1 MEGLIMAG
9 QMLLGLSILIGLHE
23 LGHFVAARVFKIR
36 VSKFYLFFDF
46 LFPMYNVMNFA
57 LFKFKKGDTE
67 YGLGWFPFGG
77 YVKIEGMVDES
88 MDTEAMAQPPQ
99 PWEFRSKPAW
109 QRLIVMM
116 GGIIVNVITGII
128 IFIALTYHY
137 GEQYVTM
144 NEVNKQGI
152 VAYPLAEKMGL
163 KTGDKILKVNQIIP
177 EKFTDIYNPDVL
189 LSDGSSYTIARG
201 DSTINIAIPSD
212 LIGSL
217 SKEKERFVEPIFP
230 YEIGALV
237 AGSNAEKAG
246 LKPKDKLLYI
256 NGTSVKYFHLL
267 QGELQNHKSKKVSIG
282 LERLGRL
289 IILPVQVDE
298 NGKIGFQPN
307 MLLAQSTR
315 QFSFAEA
322 TVKGTTNAFALVFL
336 NIKGL
341 GKIFSGQIKATDAVS
356 GPIGMA
362 KMFGG
367 IWDWHNFWN
376 MVGVISMILA
386 FMNFLPIPGLDGG
399 YVLFLT
405 YEMISGRKPS
415 DKFMEYS
422 LRFGM
427 IIILG
432 IMVFSIG
439 NDVFK
444 LFR

>member
-1 MEGLIMAG
+1 MAC
-9 QMLLGLSILIGLHE
+9 QMLLGLSLLIGLHE
-23 LGHFVAARVFKIR
+23 LGHFIAARVFKIR

-46 LFPMYNVMNFA
+46 LFPMHNVLNFA
-57 LFKFKKGDTE
+57 LFKIKRGDTE

-77 YVKIEGMVDES
+77 YVKIEGMIDES
-88 MDTEAMAQPPQ
+88 MDTEAMAKPPQ

-128 IFIALTYHY
+128 IFIFLAYGY

-144 NEVNKQGI
+144 QEINKNGI
-152 VAYPLAEKMGL
+152 VAHPLAQKIGL
-163 KTGDKILKVNQIIP
+163 RTGDKILKINNKVP
-177 EKFTDIYNPDVL
+177 EKFVDLYNPEVL
-189 LSDGSSYTIARG
+189 LNDGSSYTISRN
-201 DSTINIAIPSD
+201 DSIIEIVIPND
-212 LIGSL
+212 LIGDL
-217 SKEKERFVEPIFP
+217 SKEKERFIEPIFP
-230 YEIGALV
+230 YEIGMLV
-237 AGSNAEKAG
+237 PGSNAEKAG
-246 LKPKDKLLYI
+246 FLPKDKLLTI
-256 NGTSVKYFHLL
+256 EGKSIHYFHLL
-267 QGELQNHKSKKVSIG
+267 QETLKSYKSQKVNIEI
-282 LERLGRL
+282 ERNGQRQTLL
-289 IILPVQVDE
+289 TQVDD

-307 MLLAQSTR
+307 MLLNHSTKAYT
-315 QFSFAEA
+315 FPESIS
-322 TVKGTTNAFALVFL
+322 KGTTNAFTLVYM

-367 IWDWHNFWN
+367 VWDWHNFWN

-399 YVLFLT
+399 YVMFLT
-405 YEMISGRKPS
+405 YEMISGKKPS
-415 DKFMEYS
+415 DVFMEYA
-422 LRFGM
+422 LKFGM
-427 IIILG
+427 LIILG

>member
-88 MDTEAMAQPPQ
+88 MDTEAMAKPPQ

-128 IFIALTYHY
+128 IFIALTYNY

-144 NEVNKQGI
+144 QEVNKQGI
-152 VAYPLAEKMGL
+152 VAYPLAQKIGL
-163 KTGDKILKVNQIIP
+163 KTGDRIIKVNETIP

-201 DSTINIAIPSD
+201 DSTLNIPIPND
-212 LIGSL
+212 LIGDL

-237 AGSNAEKAG
+237 PGSNADKAG
-246 LKPKDKLLYI
+246 LKPKDKLTTI
-256 NGTSVKYFHLL
+256 DGEAVQYFHQL
-267 QGELQNHKSKKVSIG
+267 QAVLQKHKSRIVTIAVNRAG
-282 LERLGRL
+282 QA
-289 IILPVQVDE
+289 ITLPTEVDA
-298 NGKIGFQPN
+298 NGKIGFQPS

-315 QFSFAEA
+315 QFTFAEA
-322 TVKGTTNAFALVFL
+322 AVKGTSNAFKLVFL

-367 IWDWHNFWN
+367 VWDWHNFWN

-405 YEMISGRKPS
+405 YEIISGRKPS

-422 LRFGM
+422 LRVGMM
-427 IIILG
+427 IILS

>member
-23 LGHFVAARVFKIR
+23 LGHFVAARIFKIK
-36 VSKFYLFFDF
+36 VSRFYLFFDF
-46 LFPMYNVMNFA
+46 LFPMQNVMNFA
-57 LFKFKKGDTE
+57 IFKFKKGDTE

-77 YVKIEGMVDES
+77 YVKIEGMIDES
-88 MDTEAMAQPPQ
+88 MDAESMAKPPQ

-116 GGIIVNVITGII
+116 GGIIVNVTTGVI
-128 IFIALTYHY
+128 IFIALTYNY

-144 NEVNKQGI
+144 TEVNKQGI
-152 VAYPLAEKMGL
+152 VAYPLAQKIGL
-163 KTGDKILKVNQIIP
+163 KTGDKILKVNQVVP
-177 EKFTDIYNPDVL
+177 TKFADIYNPDVL
-189 LSDGSSYTIARG
+189 FGDGSSYTVSRG
-201 DSTINIAIPSD
+201 DSTIQILIPND
-212 LIGSL
+212 LIGDL

-237 AGSNAEKAG
+237 AGSNAAKAG
-246 LKPKDKLLYI
+246 LQPKDKLISI
-256 NGTSVKYFHLL
+256 NDKPVQYFHLL
-267 QGELQNHKSKKVSIG
+267 QENLKLYKSQKVNITVDRAG
-282 LERLGRL
+282 KTMT
-289 IILPVQVDE
+289 LPTQVDE
-298 NGKIGFQPN
+298 NGKIGFQPT
-307 MLLAQSTR
+307 MLLAHDTKQYTLGESV
-315 QFSFAEA
+315 
-322 TVKGTTNAFALVFL
+322 VKGTSNAFALVFL

-367 IWDWHNFWN
+367 VWDWHNFWN
-376 MVGVISMILA
+376 MVGIISMILA

-405 YEMISGRKPS
+405 YEIISGRKPS
-415 DKFMEYS
+415 DKFMEYA

-427 IIILG
+427 MIILG

>member
-88 MDTEAMAQPPQ
+88 MDTEAMAKPPQ

-128 IFIALTYHY
+128 IFIALTYNY

-144 NEVNKQGI
+144 QEVNKQGI
-152 VAYPLAEKMGL
+152 VAYPLAQKIGL
-163 KTGDKILKVNQIIP
+163 KTGDRIIKVNETIP

-201 DSTINIAIPSD
+201 DSTLNIPIPND
-212 LIGSL
+212 LIGDL

-237 AGSNAEKAG
+237 PGSNADKAG
-246 LKPKDKLLYI
+246 LKPKDKLTTI
-256 NGTSVKYFHLL
+256 DGEAVQYFHQL
-267 QGELQNHKSKKVSIG
+267 QAVLQKHKSRIVTIAVNRAG
-282 LERLGRL
+282 QA
-289 IILPVQVDE
+289 IILPTEVDE
-298 NGKIGFQPN
+298 NGKIGFQPS
-307 MLLAQSTR
+307 MLLAQSTK
-315 QFSFAEA
+315 QFTFAEA
-322 TVKGTTNAFALVFL
+322 SVKGTSNAFTLVFL

-367 IWDWHNFWN
+367 VWDWHNFWN

-422 LRFGM
+422 LRVGMM
-427 IIILG
+427 IILS